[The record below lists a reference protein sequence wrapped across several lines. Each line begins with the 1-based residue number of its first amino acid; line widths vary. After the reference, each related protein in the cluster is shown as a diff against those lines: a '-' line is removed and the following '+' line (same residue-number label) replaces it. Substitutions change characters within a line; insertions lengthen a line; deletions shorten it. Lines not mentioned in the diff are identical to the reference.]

1 MNSEPI
7 TKSSSTRICNHMNKD
22 HQDAVN
28 AYAKYYG
35 EIEKFSSAK
44 MISLSVESIELNIDE
59 ITINIQ
65 FDHVLQDCSDAHKTL
80 VRMIKN
86 IPATGKSTSKQN

>member
-35 EIEKFSSAK
+35 KIETFRSAK
-44 MISLSVESIELNIDE
+44 MISLSAESIELEIDDK
-59 ITINIQ
+59 TVNVQ
-65 FDHVLQDCSDAHKTL
+65 FDHVLKDCTDAHKTL
-80 VRMIKN
+80 VRMIKE
-86 IPATGKSTSKQN
+86 IPTT

>member
-7 TKSSSTRICNHMNKD
+7 TQSSSARICNHMNKD

-28 AYAKYYG
+28 AYARYYG
-35 EIEKFSSAK
+35 KIETFRSAK
-44 MISLSVESIELNIDE
+44 MIKLSAESIELKIDDL
-59 ITINIQ
+59 TIDIQ

-80 VRMIKN
+80 VRMIKD
-86 IPATGKSTSKQN
+86 IPVT

>member
-1 MNSEPI
+1 MNSQPI
-7 TKSSSTRICNHMNKD
+7 NQESSLRICNHMNKD

-35 EIEKFSSAK
+35 KIENFSSAK
-44 MISLSVESIELNIDE
+44 MISLSAESIELKIDDL
-59 ITINIQ
+59 TIDIQ

-80 VRMIKN
+80 VRMIKD
-86 IPATGKSTSKQN
+86 IPTKT

>member
-7 TKSSSTRICNHMNKD
+7 TQNSSARICNHMNKD

-35 EIEKFSSAK
+35 KIKTFRSAK
-44 MISLSVESIELNIDE
+44 MTSLSPESIQLRIDE
-59 ITINIQ
+59 KIIDIK
-65 FDHVLQDCSDAHKTL
+65 FDHRLRDCSDAHQTL
-80 VRMIKN
+80 VNMIRAIPKN
-86 IPATGKSTSKQN
+86 DIQSK

>member
-7 TKSSSTRICNHMNKD
+7 TQESSSRICKHMNND

-35 EIEKFSSAK
+35 KIETFKSAK
-44 MISLSVESIELNIDE
+44 MTSLSPESIELKIDDQ
-59 ITINIQ
+59 TIDIQ
-65 FDHVLQDCSDAHKTL
+65 FDHVHQDCSDAHKTL
-80 VRMIKN
+80 VRMIKA
-86 IPATGKSTSKQN
+86 IAAI

>member
-7 TKSSSTRICNHMNKD
+7 TQKSSTRICNHMNKD
-22 HQDAVN
+22 HKDAIN

-35 EIEKFSSAK
+35 KIKTFKSAK
-44 MISLSVESIELNIDE
+44 MISLSPESIQLKIDDHRLE
-59 ITINIQ
+59 IE

-80 VRMIKN
+80 VKMIKA
-86 IPATGKSTSKQN
+86 IPAS

>member
-7 TKSSSTRICNHMNKD
+7 KKSSSTRICNHMNKD

-35 EIEKFSSAK
+35 KIETFKSAK
-44 MISLSVESIELNIDE
+44 MTSLSPESIELKIDDQNIE
-59 ITINIQ
+59 IP

-80 VRMIKN
+80 VRMIKD
-86 IPATGKSTSKQN
+86 IPAT

>member
-1 MNSEPI
+1 MTSEPI
-7 TKSSSTRICNHMNKD
+7 TKLSSTRICNHMNKD

-35 EIEKFSSAK
+35 KIETFKSAK
-44 MISLSVESIELNIDE
+44 MISLSAESIEMKIDD
-59 ITINIQ
+59 ITIDIQ

-80 VRMIKN
+80 VRMLKD
-86 IPATGKSTSKQN
+86 IPSKK

>member
-7 TKSSSTRICNHMNKD
+7 TKSSSMRICDHMNRD

-35 EIEKFSSAK
+35 KIETFRSAK
-44 MISLSVESIELNIDE
+44 MISLSAESIALKIDDN
-59 ITINIQ
+59 TVDIQ

-80 VRMIKN
+80 VKMIKD
-86 IPATGKSTSKQN
+86 IPAV

>member
-7 TKSSSTRICNHMNKD
+7 NKSSSTRICNHMNKD

-35 EIEKFSSAK
+35 KIETFKSAK
-44 MISLSVESIELNIDE
+44 MTSLSPESIELKIDDHNIE
-59 ITINIQ
+59 IP

-80 VRMIKN
+80 VRMIKD
-86 IPATGKSTSKQN
+86 IPAT

>member
-1 MNSEPI
+1 MTSEPI
-7 TKSSSTRICNHMNKD
+7 TKLSSTRICNHMNKD

-35 EIEKFSSAK
+35 KIETFKSAK
-44 MISLSVESIELNIDE
+44 MISLSAESIEMKIDD
-59 ITINIQ
+59 ITIDIQ

-80 VRMIKN
+80 VRMLKD
-86 IPATGKSTSKQN
+86 IPSKT

>member
-35 EIEKFSSAK
+35 KIETFKSEK
-44 MISLSVESIELNIDE
+44 MTSLSAESLEIKIDDQNIEIP
-59 ITINIQ
+59 

-80 VRMIKN
+80 VRMIKD
-86 IPATGKSTSKQN
+86 IPST

>member
-7 TKSSSTRICNHMNKD
+7 NKSSSTRICNHMNKD

-35 EIEKFSSAK
+35 KIETFKSAK
-44 MISLSVESIELNIDE
+44 MTSLSPESIELKIDDQKIE
-59 ITINIQ
+59 IP

-80 VRMIKN
+80 VRMIKD
-86 IPATGKSTSKQN
+86 IPST

>member
-1 MNSEPI
+1 MSSEPI
-7 TKSSSTRICNHMNKD
+7 TKSSSARICNHMNKD

-35 EIEKFSSAK
+35 KVETFRSAK
-44 MISLSVESIELNIDE
+44 MISLSAESIELKIDNR
-59 ITINIQ
+59 TVDIQ

-80 VRMIKN
+80 VRMIKD
-86 IPATGKSTSKQN
+86 IPLK

>member
-7 TKSSSTRICNHMNKD
+7 TKEASIRICNHMNKD

-35 EIEKFSSAK
+35 KIKTFRSAK
-44 MISLSVESIELNIDE
+44 MMALSPESIQLKIDDQILE
-59 ITINIQ
+59 IK
-65 FDHVLQDCSDAHKTL
+65 FDHILQDCSDAHQTL
-80 VRMIKN
+80 VKMIKA
-86 IPATGKSTSKQN
+86 IPAS

>member
-7 TKSSSTRICNHMNKD
+7 NKSSSTRICNHMNKD

-28 AYAKYYG
+28 AYATYYG
-35 EIEKFSSAK
+35 KIETFKSAK
-44 MISLSVESIELNIDE
+44 MTRLSPESIELKIDDQNIE
-59 ITINIQ
+59 IP

-80 VRMIKN
+80 VRMIKD
-86 IPATGKSTSKQN
+86 IPAT

>member
-7 TKSSSTRICNHMNKD
+7 TQESSTRICNHMNRD

-35 EIEKFSSAK
+35 KIKTFKSVKMLSISPEYFELKIDDQTLEIK
-44 MISLSVESIELNIDE
+44 
-59 ITINIQ
+59 

-80 VRMIKN
+80 VQMIKA
-86 IPATGKSTSKQN
+86 IPVL

>member
-7 TKSSSTRICNHMNKD
+7 TKSSSARICNHMNTD

-35 EIEKFSSAK
+35 KIETFRSAR
-44 MISLSVESIELNIDE
+44 MISLTTESIELKIDDR
-59 ITINIQ
+59 TIDIR
-65 FDHVLQDCSDAHKTL
+65 FDHVLQDCADAHKTL
-80 VRMIKN
+80 VRMIKD
-86 IPATGKSTSKQN
+86 IPVT